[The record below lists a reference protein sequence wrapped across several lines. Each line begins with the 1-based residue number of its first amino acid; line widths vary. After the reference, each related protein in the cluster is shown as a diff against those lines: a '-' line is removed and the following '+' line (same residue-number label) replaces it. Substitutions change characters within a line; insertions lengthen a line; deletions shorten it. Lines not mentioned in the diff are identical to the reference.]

1 MSDTVL
7 GRRDALMGKVNT
19 GSALMG
25 QEIKLLHVEMCYVGT
40 NEQRQ
45 EQHRGPRQ
53 VVRGGF
59 LEEVT
64 NNAI

>member
-19 GSALMG
+19 DSALMG
-25 QEIKLLHVEMCYVGT
+25 QEIKPLQVEIRYVGT

-45 EQHRGPRQ
+45 EQQRGPR
-53 VVRGGF
+53 
-59 LEEVT
+59 
-64 NNAI
+64 

>member
-45 EQHRGPRQ
+45 EQHRGPR
-53 VVRGGF
+53 
-59 LEEVT
+59 
-64 NNAI
+64 